1 MQLPQ
6 VKEERDLLLK
16 KIYDYCVKVNWQK
29 TKLDEMARELGTT
42 RTDLRKL
49 AKRYAKEILSSEEYK
64 NLCEKVDEI
73 VDFERKDTKT
83 KLSIINP
90 ILLTITGKSTYL
102 LWETEEEKELVLK
115 TIYEYCI
122 NENWD
127 KLKLE
132 ELAKNLG
139 LSYTKIKE
147 LAKKYVKEYFPPKE
161 YELLI
166 NEINDNSISNREL
179 NKITLSVVNP
189 ILLQK
194 LGKSTFLLWESEEEK
209 ELVLK
214 YIYLFCDKFNFS
226 NEKIEQLSNWLGIH
240 PYKINEFYKE
250 YVFKYL
256 KWTKEQYHQKRC
268 KYVQNNRLKKEPES
282 KKIYDSLLIVS
293 SIEDILKIINNSKL
307 KIQTIKRGI
316 SNYINTHHNGNKN
329 IKKDLSEKINRYID
343 YESKQ
348 RLSTNKNVTE
358 QITIA
363 STIIKAFV
371 DSEKYLTVEDFCKE
385 KGIDK
390 EIFNEYLSIILDYN
404 LELFNQYS
412 LKITNNSNILI
423 NKIKQI
429 ITYINFGINENG
441 IARLFDII
449 DYYLTI
455 KIPLNNILEITKSK
469 LSNDEYL
476 LLRAF
481 VFDNKALIKEDY
493 SEEFKITDEENEIIF
508 FLNNNDI
515 PVNSMT
521 YNIAYRRYINGTLDL
536 NSSIRKK

>member
-1 MQLPQ
+1 M
-6 VKEERDLLLK
+6 
-16 KIYDYCVKVNWQK
+16 
-29 TKLDEMARELGTT
+29 
-42 RTDLRKL
+42 
-49 AKRYAKEILSSEEYK
+49 
-64 NLCEKVDEI
+64 
-73 VDFERKDTKT
+73 
-83 KLSIINP
+83 
-90 ILLTITGKSTYL
+90 
-102 LWETEEEKELVLK
+102 
-115 TIYEYCI
+115 
-122 NENWD
+122 
-127 KLKLE
+127 
-132 ELAKNLG
+132 
-139 LSYTKIKE
+139 
-147 LAKKYVKEYFPPKE
+147 
-161 YELLI
+161 LI
-166 NEINDNSISNREL
+166 HEFNDNSISNREL

-226 NEKIEQLSNWLGIH
+226 NEKIEQLSNYLGISS
-240 PYKINEFYKE
+240 YKINEFYKE

-256 KWTKEQYHQKRC
+256 KWTKEEYHKKRC
-268 KYVQNNRLKKEPES
+268 KYAQNNRPKKEPES

-316 SNYINTHHNGNKN
+316 SNYTNTYHNGNQN

-348 RLSTNKNVTE
+348 KLSTNKNVTE

-363 STIIKAFV
+363 SIIIKAFV
-371 DSEKYLTVEDFCKE
+371 DSQKYLTVEDFCKE

-412 LKITNNSNILI
+412 FKITNNNVLI

-429 ITYINFGINENG
+429 TMYINFGINENG
-441 IARLFDII
+441 IVRSFDII
-449 DYYLTI
+449 DYYLTV
-455 KIPLNNILEITKSK
+455 KIPLNNILELTKSI

-493 SEEFKITDEENEIIF
+493 SEEFKITDGEKEIIF

-536 NSSIRKK
+536 NLLKRLK

>member
-16 KIYDYCVKVNWQK
+16 KIYDYCVKANWQK

-42 RTDLRKL
+42 RTNLRKQ
-49 AKRYAKEILSSEEYK
+49 AKKYAKKILTAENYQKLIEH
-64 NLCEKVDEI
+64 VDEI
-73 VDFERKDTKT
+73 IDFERKDTKT
-83 KLSIINP
+83 KLTVINP

-102 LWETEEEKELVLK
+102 LWETEEEKKLVLK
-115 TIYEYCI
+115 TIYDYCI

-139 LSYTKIKE
+139 FSYTKIKE

-161 YELLI
+161 YVLLI
-166 NEINDNSISNREL
+166 HEINDNSISNREL

-226 NEKIEQLSNWLGIH
+226 NEKIEQLSNYLGISS
-240 PYKINEFYKE
+240 YKINEFYKE

-256 KWTKEQYHQKRC
+256 KWTKEEYHKKRC
-268 KYVQNNRLKKEPES
+268 KYAQNNRLKKEPES

-316 SNYINTHHNGNKN
+316 SNYTNTYHNGNQN

-348 RLSTNKNVTE
+348 KLSTNKNVTE

-371 DSEKYLTVEDFCKE
+371 DSQKYLTVEDFCKKE
-385 KGIDK
+385 GIDK

-412 LKITNNSNILI
+412 FKITNNNVLI

-429 ITYINFGINENG
+429 IMYINFGINENG
-441 IARLFDII
+441 IVRSFDII
-449 DYYLTI
+449 DYYLTV
-455 KIPLNNILEITKSK
+455 KIPLNNILELTKSI

-493 SEEFKITDEENEIIF
+493 SEEFKITDKKNEIIF

-536 NSSIRKK
+536 NLLKRLK